1 MRSVGIQ
8 RFRKLVNQFAMSSAA
23 ESNDVYIVSAKRT
36 PMGAFL
42 GKLSSLTAPQLGT
55 MSIQA
60 ALSASNVKI
69 SDVDEVFLGNVLS
82 ANLGQAPAK
91 QASLAAGISDTVPC
105 TTIHK
110 VCASG
115 MKALAFG
122 AQSIQ
127 LGQNNVVV
135 CGGFESMSNTP
146 YYVPNYRTGNKMG
159 NVNMVDGMIADGLWD
174 PYDNMHMGNC
184 GEHCAE
190 TYQISKEEQD
200 NYAVASFERALKAMD
215 SGAFANE
222 YCTVEIPQ
230 RKGEPVKVVEDES
243 PRTYRGA
250 DKVKALKPA
259 FKKDGGTVTAA
270 NASLLSDGSA
280 ALVLCSKNYCELNG
294 LKPLG
299 RILGYADAARK
310 PKEFTVA
317 PADAMPI
324 ALKRSGLSLDQIDYF
339 EINEAFSVVALA
351 NMKILNIPHEKVNV
365 NGGAVSLGHPLG
377 CSGARIVTTLLN
389 ILQTRD
395 GKFGCAGICNG
406 GGGASAMVIERL

>member
-1 MRSVGIQ
+1 
-8 RFRKLVNQFAMSSAA
+8 
-23 ESNDVYIVSAKRT
+23 
-36 PMGAFL
+36 MGAFL
-42 GKLSSLTAPQLGT
+42 GKVSSLSAPQLGAV
-55 MSIQA
+55 SVKA
-60 ALSASNVKI
+60 AMAESNVNPNE
-69 SDVDEVFLGNVLS
+69 VDEVFLGNVLS

-91 QASLAAGISDTVPC
+91 QAALAAGIPDTVPC
-105 TTIHK
+105 TTVHK
-110 VCASG
+110 VCSSG
-115 MKALAFG
+115 MKALMFG

-146 YYVPNYRTGNKMG
+146 YYVPNYRTGNKMA
-159 NVNMVDGMIADGLWD
+159 NVEMVDGMIKDGLWD
-174 PYDNMHMGNC
+174 PYDNLHMGNC
-184 GEHCAE
+184 GEYCSE
-190 TYQISKEEQD
+190 TYQISREEQD
-200 NYAVASFERALKAMD
+200 DYAVASFERALSAMD
-215 SGAFANE
+215 SGAFADE
-222 YCTVEIPQ
+222 YCPVEIPQ
-230 RKGEPVKVVEDES
+230 RKGDPLKVVEDES

-250 DKVKALKPA
+250 DKLKSLRPV
-259 FKKDGGTVTAA
+259 FKKDGTVTAA

-280 ALVLCSKNYCELNG
+280 ALVLCSKSYCDANK

-299 RILGYADAARK
+299 RILGYGDAARK

-324 ALKRSGLSLDQIDYF
+324 ALKRSGVSIEDIDYF

-377 CSGARIVTTLLN
+377 CSGARIITTLLN
-389 ILQTRD
+389 VLHNRD
-395 GKFGCAGICNG
+395 GKLGCAGICNG

>member
-1 MRSVGIQ
+1 MLRSRGIQ
-8 RFRKLVNQFAMSSAA
+8 RLQKLTNHLRMFSTANFN
-23 ESNDVYIVSAKRT
+23 EVYIVSAKRT

-42 GKLSSLTAPQLGT
+42 GKLSSLPAPQLGAI
-55 MSIQA
+55 SIKA
-60 ALSASNVKI
+60 ALEQANVKPGE
-69 SDVDEVFLGNVLS
+69 VDEVFLGNVLS

-91 QASLAAGISDTVPC
+91 QASLAAGIPDTVPC
-105 TTIHK
+105 TTVHK

-115 MKALAFG
+115 MKALMFG

-127 LGQNNVVV
+127 LGHNNVVV

-146 YYVPNYRTGNKMG
+146 YYVPKYRTGNKMG
-159 NVNMVDGMIADGLWD
+159 NTDMVDGMIHDGLWD
-174 PYDNMHMGNC
+174 PYDNLHMGNC
-184 GEHCAE
+184 GEYCAE
-190 TYQISKEEQD
+190 TYQISRKEQD
-200 NYAVASFERALKAMD
+200 DFAVASFERALKAMD
-215 SGAFANE
+215 SGEFVSE
-222 YCTVEIPQ
+222 YCTVEVPQ
-230 RKGEPVKVVEDES
+230 RRGDPLKVIEDES

-250 DKVKALKPA
+250 DKVRALRPA
-259 FKKDGGTVTAA
+259 FIKNGTVTAA

-280 ALVLCSKNYCELNG
+280 ALVLCSKNYCEING

-324 ALKRSGLSLDQIDYF
+324 ALKRSGLTLDQIDFF

-351 NMKILNIPHEKVNV
+351 NMKILKIAHEKVNV
-365 NGGAVSLGHPLG
+365 NGGAVALGHPLG

-389 ILQTRD
+389 ILHRRN

-406 GGGASAMVIERL
+406 GGGASAMVIERM